1 MIARYTCQLPCR
13 RLYLM
18 SNGPALLAG
27 TEPPSVEQEASLTGT
42 LSAWDESD
50 TPGPAKAC
58 SVWVRVCLWR
68 VR

>member
-1 MIARYTCQLPCR
+1 MIAHSTRQLPGR

-18 SNGPALLAG
+18 SNGPALPAG

-50 TPGPAKAC
+50 TPRPAKAC
-58 SVWVRVCLWR
+58 SVRVQVCLWR